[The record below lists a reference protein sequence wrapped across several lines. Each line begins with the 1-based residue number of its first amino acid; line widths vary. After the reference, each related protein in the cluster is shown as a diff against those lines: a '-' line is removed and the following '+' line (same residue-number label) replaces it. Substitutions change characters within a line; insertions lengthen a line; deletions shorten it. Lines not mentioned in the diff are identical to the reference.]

1 MDTLEHLVNLYI
13 KNMAREENLKLS
25 DFRNRTKPLIEMIK
39 DAVYGQLPNCNQD
52 SHQNQID
59 RDVLEE
65 MEKRLLDPDV
75 IEELNKCKHFDDIF
89 SIVYRLRIS
98 GFGSLCVYD
107 TSLRLGAFFNN
118 YPDVIYLHRG
128 ALTGAIN
135 LLGKGKLAQKTHYFA
150 NDKKFPFIFKS
161 SLPDELQALEAHH
174 IENFLC
180 RFKERILKTKTGHT
194 LK

>member
-1 MDTLEHLVNLYI
+1 MDTLQHLVSLYN

-25 DFRNRTKPLIEMIK
+25 DFRNRTKPLKEMIK

-52 SHQNQID
+52 SHQSQIE

-65 MEKRLLDPDV
+65 MKKRLLDPAV
-75 IEELNKCKHFDDIF
+75 IEELKKCKHFDDIF
-89 SIVYRLRIS
+89 CLIYCLRIP

-107 TSLRLGAFFNN
+107 TSLRLGAFFKL

-128 ALTGAIN
+128 ALTGAKN
-135 LLGKGKLAQKTHYFA
+135 LLGKEMLAEKMHYFA
-150 NDKKFPFIFKS
+150 NDKKFPYIFKS
-161 SLPDELQALEAHH
+161 SLPDEIQGLEAHH

-180 RFKERILKTKTGHT
+180 RFKERILKSQTKLT